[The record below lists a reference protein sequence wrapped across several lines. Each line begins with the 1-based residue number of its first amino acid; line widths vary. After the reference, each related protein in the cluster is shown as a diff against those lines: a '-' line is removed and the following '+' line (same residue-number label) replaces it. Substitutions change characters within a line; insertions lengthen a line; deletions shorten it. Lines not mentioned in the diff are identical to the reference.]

1 MIAASLL
8 RSPAPVDKKINRL
21 HQLLVQE
28 KEDFE
33 KVASDIPDRALRCTV
48 LSLAQ
53 QSNQYA
59 AELSA
64 WLQANRTVSMAAK
77 KTSPAR
83 IRNAGGQQ
91 NIPGQK
97 AVLHFCSSN
106 EKKIVKA
113 YRRILQDVLLY
124 DGLQDMIGYQL
135 NGILAA
141 CMQLNL
147 LNSLTRRPHHSK
159 SLQALA

>member
-1 MIAASLL
+1 MIAAALL

-33 KVASDIPDRALRCTV
+33 KVAGDIPDRALRCTV

-64 WLQANRTVSMAAK
+64 WLQANRAVSTVAK

-83 IRNAGGQQ
+83 LRHAGGQPEL
-91 NIPGQK
+91 PGEK
-97 AVLHFCSSN
+97 AVLHFCRSN
-106 EKKIVKA
+106 ERKIVKA
-113 YRRILQDVLLY
+113 YRRILQEVLLY

-147 LNSLTRRPHHSK
+147 LNSLTRRRHHAK
-159 SLQALA
+159 SLEVLA